1 MTSSKAAVNALA
13 WRARQRCDGRATP
26 GTVDAVGVSDEVA
39 AGEGD
44 IEVTPAALPSTSVI
58 PGCPLAATSAASPP
72 TDTVADL
79 DAVDQRVR
87 REVDAATELAEQSP
101 QPEPLDALDGVYADP
116 PREEPLWFRE
126 GTRSAVERNE
136 RAEGWGTWN
145 AKPEAQR

>member
-79 DAVDQRVR
+79 DAQDRPLVAVP
-87 REVDAATELAEQSP
+87 VELPTA
-101 QPEPLDALDGVYADP
+101 DHDP
-116 PREEPLWFRE
+116 PRQ
-126 GTRSAVERNE
+126 
-136 RAEGWGTWN
+136 
-145 AKPEAQR
+145 PEHLTQ